1 MAIDM
6 KEVIAQA
13 TEKLLFDKSTKK
25 LTVKNIVEECHI
37 TRQAFY
43 YHFSDIPELLQWI
56 LRQRGSKLQ
65 QEFEKIEDGEERV
78 RRFLLLAVNGKPVV
92 KKGMESSYGEEL
104 ERLFTVQMEEMFQQM
119 AESKGLFQG
128 CTPFE
133 RKVIIRYHGQ
143 AVMGFLRHWSDE
155 DTKNLDQIAHII
167 FQILG
172 KDGFDKK
179 PEV

>member
-6 KEVIAQA
+6 KEIIAQA
-13 TEKLLFDKSTKK
+13 TERLLFDKSTKK

-56 LRQRGSKLQ
+56 LEQRRNQLQ
-65 QEFEKIEDGEERV
+65 KEFEKIGDGEEQI

-104 ERLFTVQMEEMFQQM
+104 ERLFTRQMEDMFQHM
-119 AESKGLFQG
+119 AELRGLFQG

-133 RKVIIRYHGQ
+133 RKVITRYHGQ

-155 DTKNLDQIAHII
+155 DTKNLDEIAHII
-167 FQILG
+167 FQILSE
-172 KDGFDKK
+172 DGFDKK